1 MDFICYVSLQAVS
14 KTEESK
20 PDDAKNVDKPD
31 DINNEVVVVVDEN
44 KKSDQPENPT
54 TSQTTS
60 AIITSSSPPVTS
72 VAQDRER
79 TKKDEQ
85 VMFRRLVKPHF
96 VKNSL
101 QSSGLNHARV
111 NIIRVLKCN

>member
-1 MDFICYVSLQAVS
+1 MS

-20 PDDAKNVDKPD
+20 PDDAKNVDNID
-31 DINNEVVVVVDEN
+31 VVAVDEN

-54 TSQTTS
+54 SSQTTS
-60 AIITSSSPPVTS
+60 AISTSSSSPPVNA

-85 VMFRRLVKPHF
+85 VIVRQV
-96 VKNSL
+96 V
-101 QSSGLNHARV
+101 
-111 NIIRVLKCN
+111 